1 MADAQEQEHEHV
13 HVGDAA
19 PPPGEPVH
27 LPGPSYTPVVTA
39 FGLTL
44 AVTGIVL
51 SIVMVVLGVAI
62 TVLALWRWISDTRR
76 DISDLPLE
84 H

>member
-1 MADAQEQEHEHV
+1 MADEQEREHV
-13 HVGDAA
+13 HVGEAA
-19 PPPGEPVH
+19 PAPGEPVH

-44 AVTGIVL
+44 AITGIVL
-51 SIVMVVLGVAI
+51 SWIMIAFGVAI
-62 TVLALWRWISDTRR
+62 AVLALWRWIGDTRR
-76 DISDLPLE
+76 DISELPLE

>member
-1 MADAQEQEHEHV
+1 MADEHV
-13 HVGDAA
+13 HADGAPA
-19 PPPGEPVH
+19 PPAGEPVH
-27 LPGPSYTPVVTA
+27 LPGPSYIPVVVA

-51 SIVMVVLGVAI
+51 SMIMVVLGVAI
-62 TVLALWRWISDTRR
+62 TLIALWRWIADTRR
-76 DISDLPLE
+76 DISELPLD

>member
-1 MADAQEQEHEHV
+1 MADEHEHV
-13 HVGDAA
+13 EGAQA
-19 PPPGEPVH
+19 PPPGEAVH

-51 SIVMVVLGVAI
+51 SLVMVVLGVVIVGVAI
-62 TVLALWRWISDTRR
+62 WRWIADTRR
-76 DISDLPLE
+76 DISELPLE

>member
-1 MADAQEQEHEHV
+1 MADQREQEHI

-44 AVTGIVL
+44 AITGIVL
-51 SIVMVVLGVAI
+51 SWIMIVLGVVI
-62 TVLALWRWISDTRR
+62 TALALRSWISDTRR
-76 DISDLPLE
+76 DISELPLE